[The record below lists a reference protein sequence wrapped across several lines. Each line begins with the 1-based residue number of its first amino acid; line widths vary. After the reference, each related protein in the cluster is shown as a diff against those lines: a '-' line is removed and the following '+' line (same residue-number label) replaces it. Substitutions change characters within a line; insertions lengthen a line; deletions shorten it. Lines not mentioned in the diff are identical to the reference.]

1 MSLSAVLA
9 ELDGTGV
16 PLCYLFLG
24 IDTSSLSNSAT
35 PGATITILKQFLQ
48 PLKDAGYNPSFFGCD
63 KDKAEISAIQYVWPN
78 ATIQLCFWHAK
89 RAIRKKLKD
98 SGRTNTQKHYSPLQA
113 KLFLPSLEVCWGSNP
128 TNRPGDH
135 RYSRCQCT
143 STSVEFDQLGRPEAT
158 SVSDQEIVLQ
168 MFSRHYNMH
177 TMIPDQNGTYR
188 TAEQIH
194 IDCVNEVYSWCYPR
208 NYFRLWAY
216 LFVYWYAPDQWALWA
231 RSANPHSL
239 PVLKTTM
246 IIESHW
252 RRVKHDYL
260 HRFNCPRIDLVCWV
274 LISRVVP
281 RSLERMGAILDNNY
295 RIGTAAWRKVFKR
308 E

>member
-9 ELDGTGV
+9 ELDETGV
-16 PLCYLFLG
+16 PLCYLLLG

-48 PLKDAGYNPSFFGCD
+48 PLKDVVYNPSFFGCD

-89 RAIRKKLKD
+89 RAIREKLKD

-113 KLFLPSLEVCWGSNP
+113 KLFVPSLEVCWGSNP

-177 TMIPDQNGTYR
+177 TMIPDQNSTYR

-194 IDCVNEVYSWCYPR
+194 VDCVNEVYSWCYPL

-239 PVLKTTM
+239 PVLK
-246 IIESHW
+246 
-252 RRVKHDYL
+252 R
-260 HRFNCPRIDLVCWV
+260 P
-274 LISRVVP
+274 
-281 RSLERMGAILDNNY
+281 
-295 RIGTAAWRKVFKR
+295 
-308 E
+308 